1 MGKVIKRSSSD
12 SIDTPS
18 DSEFSDVGRRSPI
31 IERSTIEARSQAD
44 EIREKAQNEAEAL
57 IAKAQEEAEAL
68 RTQAREEGYAQ
79 GRDQGAQELT
89 QIVAQSSQRLNQIET
104 QLVSQVKDLALSIAR
119 KILGRE
125 LATRPEA
132 VVELVKEALAEKA
145 RQRREIS
152 LRINPDDMAVIREN
166 RSALVEVLSRAK
178 EISIRED
185 PDVARFGVIIETDA
199 GTIDA
204 QLETQLNVIEGVLR
218 QVR

>member
-12 SIDTPS
+12 HGEPS
-18 DSEFSDVGRRSPI
+18 TEQEFAEVGRRAPI

-44 EIREKAQNEAEAL
+44 DIREKAQEEAANLLQNARKEAET
-57 IAKAQEEAEAL
+57 L
-68 RTQAREEGYAQ
+68 RSQAREEGYAE
-79 GRDQGAQELT
+79 GRNEGAKELT
-89 QIVAQSSQRLNQIET
+89 EIVAKSSQRLQQIET
-104 QLVSQVKDLALSIAR
+104 QLVAQVKDLSLGIAR

-132 VVELVKEALAEKA
+132 VVELVKEALVEKA

-152 LRINPDDMAVIREN
+152 LRVNPEDMEIIREN
-166 RSALVEVLSRAK
+166 RSALIEVLSRAK

-185 PDVARFGVIIETDA
+185 PDVARYGVVIETDA

-204 QLETQLNVIEGVLR
+204 QLETQLDVIEGVLR

>member
-1 MGKVIKRSSSD
+1 MGKVIKRSTAAASESSGGQ
-12 SIDTPS
+12 
-18 DSEFSDVGRRSPI
+18 EFSDVGRRAPI

-44 EIREKAQNEAEAL
+44 EIREKAQ
-57 IAKAQEEAEAL
+57 EEASLLLENARTEAQTL
-68 RTQAREEGYAQ
+68 RTQAREEGYAE
-79 GRDQGAQELT
+79 GCNQGASELSEV
-89 QIVAQSSQRLNQIET
+89 VAKSSLRLQQIEK
-104 QLVSQVKDLALSIAR
+104 QLVAQVKDLALGIAR

-132 VVELVKEALAEKA
+132 VVELVKEALTEKA

-152 LRINPDDMAVIREN
+152 LRVNPEDMEIIREN
-166 RSALVEVLSRAK
+166 RSALIEVLSRAK

-185 PDVARFGVIIETDA
+185 PSVARYGVVIETDA

-204 QLETQLNVIEGVLR
+204 QLETQLDVIEGVLR

>member
-1 MGKVIKRSSSD
+1 MGKVIKRSTTETLDSS
-12 SIDTPS
+12 T
-18 DSEFSDVGRRSPI
+18 DSEFAEVGRRSPI

-44 EIREKAQNEAEAL
+44 DIREKAQSEADAL
-57 IAKAQEEAEAL
+57 IASAREEEETL
-68 RTQAREEGYAQ
+68 RAQAREEGYAQ
-79 GRDQGAQELT
+79 GREQGANELT
-89 QIVAQSSQRLNQIET
+89 QIVAQSSQRLQQIET
-104 QLVSQVKDLALSIAR
+104 QLIAQVKDLSLGIAR

-166 RSALVEVLSRAK
+166 RAALIEVLSRAK

-204 QLETQLNVIEGVLR
+204 QLETQLDVIEGVLR

>member
-1 MGKVIKRSSSD
+1 MGKVIKRSSTDQD
-12 SIDTPS
+12 SST
-18 DSEFSDVGRRSPI
+18 DSEFSEVGRRSPI

-44 EIREKAQNEAEAL
+44 DIREKAQSEAEAL
-57 IAKAQEEAEAL
+57 ITNAREEAEAL

-79 GRDQGAQELT
+79 GRDEGAKELSEM
-89 QIVAQSSQRLNQIET
+89 VAKSSLRLGQIET
-104 QLVSQVKDLALSIAR
+104 QLVAQVKDLALGIAR

-125 LATRPEA
+125 LSTRPEA

-152 LRINPDDMAVIREN
+152 LRVNPEDMAIIREH
-166 RSALVEVLSRAK
+166 RSALIEVLSRAK

-185 PDVARFGVIIETDA
+185 PDVARFGVVIETDA

-204 QLETQLNVIEGVLR
+204 QLETQLDVIEGVLR

>member
-1 MGKVIKRSSSD
+1 MGKVIKRSSTDNAD
-12 SIDTPS
+12 SSS
-18 DSEFSDVGRRSPI
+18 DSEFSEVGRRSPI

-44 EIREKAQNEAEAL
+44 DIREKAQSEAEAL
-57 IAKAQEEAEAL
+57 ITSAREEAETL

-79 GRDQGAQELT
+79 GREEGARELT
-89 QIVAQSSQRLNQIET
+89 EMVAKSSQRLEQIET
-104 QLVSQVKDLALSIAR
+104 QLVAQVKDLALGIAR

-152 LRINPDDMAVIREN
+152 LRINPEDMAVIREH

-204 QLETQLNVIEGVLR
+204 QLETQLDVIEGVLR

>member
-1 MGKVIKRSSSD
+1 MGKVIKRSSTDASE
-12 SIDTPS
+12 SS
-18 DSEFSDVGRRSPI
+18 AGQEFSDVGRRAPI

-44 EIREKAQNEAEAL
+44 EIRD
-57 IAKAQEEAEAL
+57 KAQEEASQLLENARTEADTL
-68 RTQAREEGYAQ
+68 RAQAREEGYAE
-79 GRDQGAQELT
+79 GRNQGASELSEV
-89 QIVAQSSQRLNQIET
+89 VAKSSLRLQQIET
-104 QLVSQVKDLALSIAR
+104 QLVAQVKDLSLGIAR

-132 VVELVKEALAEKA
+132 VVELVKEALVEKA

-152 LRINPDDMAVIREN
+152 LRVNPEDMEIIREN
-166 RSALVEVLSRAK
+166 RSALIEVLSRAK

-185 PDVARFGVIIETDA
+185 PDVARYGVVIETDA

-204 QLETQLNVIEGVLR
+204 QLETQLDVIEGVLR

>member
-1 MGKVIKRSSSD
+1 MGKVIKRSTTAASESSGGQ
-12 SIDTPS
+12 
-18 DSEFSDVGRRSPI
+18 EFSDVGRRAPI

-44 EIREKAQNEAEAL
+44 EIREKAQ
-57 IAKAQEEAEAL
+57 EEASLLLENARTEAQTL
-68 RTQAREEGYAQ
+68 RTQAREEGYAE
-79 GRDQGAQELT
+79 GCNQGASELSE
-89 QIVAQSSQRLNQIET
+89 VVSKSSLRLQQIEK
-104 QLVSQVKDLALSIAR
+104 QLVAQVKDLALGIAR

-152 LRINPDDMAVIREN
+152 LRVNPEDMEIIREN
-166 RSALVEVLSRAK
+166 RSALIEVLSRAK

-185 PDVARFGVIIETDA
+185 PSVARYGVVIETDA

-204 QLETQLNVIEGVLR
+204 QLETQLDVIEGVLR